1 MPMPAI
7 DMTGQKFG
15 LLTVVERFGAS
26 PRPQWVCRCACGN
39 LTIKDGSRLRRGT
52 VKSCG
57 CATRALIGASIRTH
71 GMTGHRLEN
80 IRRGMLARCHN
91 PKSKD
96 FSRYGARGIHVC
108 RQWRDKPVQFYDWAL
123 AHGYA
128 DDLSIDRIDPRRG
141 YSPDNCRWIPLSDN
155 VARANRARRQRAA

>member
-7 DMTGQKFG
+7 NMTGQKFG
-15 LLTVVERFGAS
+15 HLTVLERFGAS
-26 PRPQWVCRCACGN
+26 PRPKWVCRCGGGK

-57 CATRALIGASIRTH
+57 CATRALISAARLTH

-80 IRRGMLARCHN
+80 IRRGMLTRCHN
-91 PKSKD
+91 PNSKD
-96 FSRYGARGIHVC
+96 FPRYGARGIHVC
-108 RQWRDKPVQFYDWAL
+108 RHWRDEPVQFYGWAW

-128 DDLSIDRIDPRRG
+128 DDLSIDRIDPQSG
-141 YSPDNCRWIPLSDN
+141 YFPDNCRWIPLSEN